1 MNSLTFAHVSVLL
14 QEAVDLLAIKKDGIY
29 VDCTLGGGGHSSKI
43 LEQLN
48 DSGHLYS
55 FDQDQIAIDNAKEL
69 FSNRTNI
76 TLIHSNFSEIA
87 YQLEQLG
94 VNQVDGILYDLGVSS
109 PQLDVGERGFSYQQD
124 AQLDMRMDNTKK
136 ITAHQLVNSLNE
148 EELSKIFWEYGEE
161 RWAKRIAQF
170 IVEERKEKTID
181 STGDL
186 VRVIKKAIPKGAR
199 KDGPHPAKRVFQ
211 AIRIYV
217 NDELGVLQKSLQQAS
232 KLLKADGRLSIIT
245 FHSLED
251 RIVKQFIKEM
261 SQGCVCP
268 PQLPICACGQ
278 RPLLK
283 NLTKKPIIPSET
295 ELEANPRARSAKL
308 RGCIKL

>member
-1 MNSLTFAHVSVLL
+1 MTFAHVSVLL

-55 FDQDQIAIDNAKEL
+55 FDQDQVAIDNAKEL
-69 FSNRTNI
+69 FSNRSNF

-124 AQLDMRMDNTKK
+124 ALLDMRMDNTKQ
-136 ITAHQLVNSLNE
+136 ITAHQLVNSLSE
-148 EELSKIFWEYGEE
+148 GELSKIFWEYGEE
-161 RWAKRIAQF
+161 RWSKRIAQF
-170 IVEERKEKTID
+170 IVEERKEKAID

-217 NDELGVLQKSLQQAS
+217 NDELGALQKSLQQAS
-232 KLLKADGRLSIIT
+232 KLLKTEGRLSIIT

-295 ELEANPRARSAKL
+295 ELAVNPRARSAKL

>member
-1 MNSLTFAHVSVLL
+1 M
-14 QEAVDLLAIKKDGIY
+14 
-29 VDCTLGGGGHSSKI
+29 GGGGHSSKI